1 MKKFFKQFK
10 KINSEP
16 LEKSNVIWSWIG
28 SFLGILAISYF
39 HRDILNDDDLTL
51 VIGSFGASA
60 VLVYGAVN
68 SPLAQPRNLLGG
80 HILSAIIGVI
90 SYKILHQD
98 LIIASAFAVA
108 TSILVMQMTLTL
120 HPPGGATALIAVIGS
135 NQIHELGFLYVLF
148 PVTSGAFILLI
159 IAIIINNIPKHRY
172 YPESLKD
179 YNKKWFTEDWLYR
192 AFKYKTKFV
201 LYFDLNQD
209 NFYPIYI

>member
-16 LEKSNVIWSWIG
+16 LEKSNMLWSWIG
-28 SFLGILAISYF
+28 SFIGILAISYF
-39 HRDILNDDDLTL
+39 HRDILEDKDLTL

-68 SPLAQPRNLLGG
+68 SPLAQPRNLIGG

-90 SYKILHQD
+90 SFKLFSQN
-98 LIIASAFAVA
+98 LLLASAFAVA
-108 TSILVMQMTLTL
+108 TSILVMQLTLTL

-135 NQIHELGFLYVLF
+135 EQIHNLGFLYVLF

-159 IAIIINNIPKHRY
+159 IAVVVNNIPKHRH

-179 YNKKWFTEDWLYR
+179 YNRRWFSDE
-192 AFKYKTKFV
+192 
-201 LYFDLNQD
+201 
-209 NFYPIYI
+209 

>member
-16 LEKSNVIWSWIG
+16 LEKSNMLWSWIG
-28 SFLGILAISYF
+28 SFIGILAISYF
-39 HRDILNDDDLTL
+39 HRDILEDKDLTL

-68 SPLAQPRNLLGG
+68 SPLAQPRNLIGG

-90 SYKILHQD
+90 SFKLFSQN
-98 LIIASAFAVA
+98 LLLASAFAVA
-108 TSILVMQMTLTL
+108 TSILVMQLTLTL

-135 NQIHELGFLYVLF
+135 EQIHNLGFLYVLF

-159 IAIIINNIPKHRY
+159 IAVVVNNIKKHRY

-179 YNKKWFTEDWLYR
+179 FNKKWFSDE
-192 AFKYKTKFV
+192 
-201 LYFDLNQD
+201 
-209 NFYPIYI
+209 